1 MHIVQ
6 GMDQDTLEL
15 IERRPT
21 GRTFHRYFNPGRE
34 FEPGAQEVTGLT
46 LEFLADKQ
54 PSLKGKNPADFVD
67 ARFVRKLEEEG
78 FFKKFSKK

>member
-1 MHIVQ
+1 MRVPKN
-6 GMDQDTLEL
+6 DSSLLESQQTIGQL
-15 IERRPT
+15 LNHNLNPSIE
-21 GRTFHRYFNPGRE
+21 GIKF
-34 FEPGAQEVTGLT
+34 V
-46 LEFLADKQ
+46 LEFLAEKQ